1 MTQNP
6 EVPLRGAPDLSQ
18 FAQPAPAAP
27 AEAAGAAGGGAAALP
42 APVEVTEANL
52 NDLAQQSTE
61 VPVVIVFLSSASPAS
76 RELVERVRTVAGSY
90 QGRFVVGRC
99 DIDLQ
104 GGIAQALQIT
114 AVPTVVALIA
124 GRPAPLFQGN
134 AEDAQI
140 KDVLDQ
146 VLQVA
151 AQHGVTGTVAA
162 AAPPEEPEPEPLPP
176 LHQEAYDAI
185 EREDFEAAIAAYDQ
199 ALRENPKDHE
209 AKAGRAQV
217 ALMHRTRTADLAAVR
232 KAAADAPEDVDAQM
246 AVADMDVMGGQ
257 VEDAFRRL
265 LDAVRGSVG
274 DEREKVRLRLIELFD
289 VVGPTDP
296 RVGEARRALSA
307 ALF

>member
-18 FAQPAPAAP
+18 FTQAAPAADP
-27 AEAAGAAGGGAAALP
+27 AGASALP
-42 APVEVTEANL
+42 TPVEVTEANL
-52 NDLAQQSTE
+52 NDLAQQSTQ

-76 RELVERVRTVAGSY
+76 RELVERVRSVAGSFP
-90 QGRFVVGRC
+90 GRFVVGRC
-99 DIDLQ
+99 DIDVQ

-124 GRPAPLFQGN
+124 GRPAPLFQGS

-140 KDVLDQ
+140 KDVLNQ
-146 VLQVA
+146 VLEVA
-151 AQHGVTGTVAA
+151 QQHGVTGTIDASAPAA
-162 AAPPEEPEPEPLPP
+162 EPEPEPLPP

-185 EREDFEAAIAAYDQ
+185 EREDYDAAIAAYDQ
-199 ALRENPKDHE
+199 ALRENPKDHD

-217 ALMHRTRTADLAAVR
+217 ALMSRTRSLDLAAAR
-232 KAAADAPEDVDAQM
+232 KAAADAPTDAQAQM
-246 AVADMDVMGGQ
+246 AVADLDVVGGQ
-257 VEDAFRRL
+257 IEDAFARL
-265 LDAVRGSVG
+265 LDTLRATAGDDKDAVR
-274 DEREKVRLRLIELFD
+274 VRLLELFD

-296 RVGEARRALSA
+296 RVVEARRALSA